1 MGLFIQDND
10 YIGIDI
16 GSTSVRLVQVKK
28 SISGKPVLVSF
39 SSAAIPP
46 NIALSDSK
54 LDMQKVAQVIQK
66 LVKSSRISTK
76 NVVAAILGSSVF
88 STVVKM
94 PPMSQSEL
102 AQAVK
107 YQAEQNV
114 PLKIEDVKIDWQVV
128 RENPQ
133 TKELAVMIVAAPK
146 SKIERTI
153 ELFEMA
159 DLDVIYL
166 ETTPIATARAIQNPN
181 DPLVM
186 VLDMGGSSTELSI
199 VENGVVSHVRSLPTG
214 GIALTRAIAQNLGLD
229 YAQAEQFKRKFGL
242 SQDKLEGQVFRA
254 MRPILNNITEEI
266 QRSVKFYN
274 DQFGSQVQKIVLT
287 GGSARLPE
295 LISYIKAN
303 TNMEVVYGNSWVNVS
318 YQADIQEKLNQNSFE
333 FSCAV
338 GLAMREQ

>member
-1 MGLFIQDND
+1 MGLFVQDNE

-16 GSTSVRLVQVKK
+16 GSTSIRLVQLKK
-28 SISGKPVLVSF
+28 SMSGKPTLTAF
-39 SSAAIPP
+39 SSAPIPP
-46 NIALSDSK
+46 NISMSDSK

-66 LVKSSRISTK
+66 LVKTSKISTK
-76 NVVAAILGSSVF
+76 NVVTALPGNSVF

-114 PLKIEDVKIDWQVV
+114 PLKIEDVKIDWQIV

-146 SKIERTI
+146 TKINRTL

-159 DLDVIYL
+159 ELEVVYL
-166 ETTPIATARAIQNPN
+166 ETTPIATSRAISNTS

-186 VLDMGGSSTELSI
+186 ILDFGGSSTELSI
-199 VENGVVSHVRSLPTG
+199 VESGVVSHVRSLPTG
-214 GIALTRAIAQNLGLD
+214 GIALTRSIAQNLGLD
-229 YAQAEQFKRKFGL
+229 FAQAEQFKKKFGL

-254 MRPILNNITEEI
+254 MRPILSNITDEI
-266 QRSVKFYN
+266 QRSVKFYF
-274 DQFGSQVQKIVLT
+274 DQYGSQVQKIILT
-287 GGSARLPE
+287 GGSSRLPE
-295 LISYIKAN
+295 IVSYIKET
-303 TNMEVVYGNSWVNVS
+303 TNIEVVYGNPWTNIS
-318 YQADIQEKLNQNSFE
+318 YQPEIQDKLNQSSPE
-333 FSCAV
+333 FACAV
-338 GLAMREQ
+338 GLAVREQ